1 MKKITIPLV
10 GGLGNQ
16 LFQIAAGEY
25 LASKTRRAVVYS
37 PVMLHSFFSRSN
49 TVRAFDSRDLL
60 LDKEIN
66 NDKTIALRIQLHA
79 RLKTSFL
86 LAEFDDTLQTFLS
99 VDHKTSL
106 LTGYFQNHSMVD
118 SVKEKILNR
127 FQKFEK
133 NDVVASHD
141 GTGSI
146 AVHIRYGDYRTNQQA
161 RSFHGLTSMSYFV
174 SAVALLESQA
184 DYKNIMIF
192 SDEPNVA
199 VPEFLAAYRGLL
211 PVTIH
216 NPTESTLSN
225 LIYMS
230 KSSALV
236 MSNSSFSWWAAW
248 LGSIGGSCNVVAPTP
263 WFAQPSKADATLLD
277 PQWRP
282 LNRDFS

>member
-86 LAEFDDTLQTFLS
+86 LSEFDDTLQTFSS

-118 SVKEKILNR
+118 SAKEKILNR
-127 FQKFEK
+127 FENIEK
-133 NDVVASHD
+133 NIVVASHD
-141 GTGSI
+141 RKGSI

-161 RSFHGLTSMSYFV
+161 RTFHGLTSMSYFV

-184 DYKNIMIF
+184 NYKNIMIF

-248 LGSIGGSCNVVAPTP
+248 LGSIGESCNVVAPTP